1 MYGGKYELIYPKFI
15 ECIKYTDDIF
25 WKSMFEDL
33 AYGKCPY
40 GIYIHNEFICCNYK
54 DKKFSYKINM
64 NTNSEIIYN
73 EITDIFKNKFGLMS
87 KSDKLE
93 KVRLLNKYQENLSTN
108 LDSDWSNIKKKNIK
122 KILLEKFIID
132 KCKIYSL
139 SKLQCKQLYNNVM
152 LGIFFKTINK
162 NHIIYKDRKII
173 DISCLLFSKN
183 KYTFTTNIYNFKT
196 DLLFV

>member
-1 MYGGKYELIYPKFI
+1 MYGGKHELIYPKFI
-15 ECIKYTDDIF
+15 ECIKYTNDIF

-40 GIYIHNEFICCNYK
+40 GIYIHNDFICCNYK

-64 NTNSEIIYN
+64 NTSSEIIYN
-73 EITDIFKNKFGLMS
+73 EITDIFKNRFGLLS
-87 KSDKLE
+87 KTDKLD
-93 KVRLLNKYQENLSTN
+93 KIRLLNKYQENLSNN
-108 LDSDWSNIKKKNIK
+108 LNSEWSNIKKKNIK

-132 KCKIYSL
+132 KCKNYSL
-139 SKLQCKQLYNNVM
+139 SKVQSKELYNNIM